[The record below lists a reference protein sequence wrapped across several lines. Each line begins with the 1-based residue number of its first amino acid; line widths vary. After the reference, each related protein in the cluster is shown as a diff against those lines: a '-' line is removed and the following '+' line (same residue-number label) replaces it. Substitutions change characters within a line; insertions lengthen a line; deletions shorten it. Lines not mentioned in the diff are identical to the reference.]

1 MGSVG
6 LAMDTRLAD
15 KLVVIKELLAEQG
28 DPAKDVRNFQR
39 KCTP

>member
-15 KLVVIKELLAEQG
+15 KLVVIKELLDRAG
-28 DPAKDVRNFQR
+28 VRRIGNF
-39 KCTP
+39 